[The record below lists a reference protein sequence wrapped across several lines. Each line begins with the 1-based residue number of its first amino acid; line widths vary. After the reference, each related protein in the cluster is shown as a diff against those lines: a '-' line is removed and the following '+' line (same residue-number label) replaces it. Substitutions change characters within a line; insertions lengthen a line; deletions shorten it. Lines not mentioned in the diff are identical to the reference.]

1 MIENKNTSI
10 IKLSI
15 NQPYRRTIM
24 GLGEIYEITSVEK
37 QKKILQRKFMKG
49 IMFLSAKRN
58 YQGRVNFNELKK
70 EARREGF
77 KILASGFVD
86 SPLWP
91 SRPRV
96 DKKSPL
102 LRYPWLVIL
111 AKMFFNLLV
120 FLEFIWRG
128 EKISHMIYVFGKK

>member
-1 MIENKNTSI
+1 MTENTI

-15 NQPYRRTIM
+15 DKSYRRTIM

-37 QKKILQRKFMKG
+37 QKKILQRKFHEG
-49 IMFLSAKRN
+49 TMFLAAKRN
-58 YQGRVNFNELKK
+58 YQGRVAFDELKK
-70 EARREGF
+70 EVYREGF
-77 KILASGFVD
+77 KVLASGFVD

-111 AKMFFNLLV
+111 AERLFNLLV

-128 EKISHMIYVFGKK
+128 KKISHMIYVFGKK